1 MHVCSCPGKPEASTP
16 HSGPSVTAFSFL
28 IFLQTLSILMV
39 FFSFFPYTE
48 HKKSLCR
55 NRCGIRD
62 LARLPSSGLEERHEK
77 PPSVRPPCVING
89 AAPASTLFPHGGCP

>member
-1 MHVCSCPGKPEASTP
+1 MSAHAPASLKRRRRIP
-16 HSGPSVTAFSFL
+16 APSVTAFSFL

-77 PPSVRPPCVING
+77 PPSVRPH
-89 AAPASTLFPHGGCP
+89 ASSAVRPRL